1 MKFELLKKNS
11 SYSINAYNQNYF
23 VVFHYINYN
32 NILISTDIESN
43 TKMYFPLEDIVSIN
57 ESFSKI
63 DLEINSIQNSLFE
76 AVFSK
81 KELKENYLKFSNKA
95 ALIVISNPDNN
106 SFKKLN
112 YFNDELYLSFFDTEN
127 NGFYSNVPAQ
137 SIIALKEFI
146 LNNIHTKFVVCCEAG
161 VSRSAGIAK
170 AIEKLSGKEIG
181 SIDSFP
187 RYRPNTLLF
196 KKLIK

>member
-23 VVFHYINYN
+23 VVFHYINHN

-81 KELKENYLKFSNKA
+81 KELKENYLKFSNTA

-146 LNNIHTKFVVCCEAG
+146 LNNMHTIFDACCKAG
-161 VSRSAGIAK
+161 LSR
-170 AIEKLSGKEIG
+170 
-181 SIDSFP
+181 
-187 RYRPNTLLF
+187 
-196 KKLIK
+196 